1 MIESHK
7 TENIRNFC
15 IIAHID
21 HGKSTLADRFLEFT
35 ETVSKEKMRNQFLDQ
50 MDLERERGITIKLQP
65 VRMIYKIK
73 NPKFNLET
81 NPGQNPKQIQNPN
94 GQNSKQIKSFENL
107 NLEFKNYL
115 EFSASGLEFADL
127 EYILNLIDTPGH
139 VDFNYEVSR
148 SLAAVEGAILLVDAS
163 QGVQA
168 QTLANLHLALEQNLV
183 IIPVIN
189 KIDLPNARVEE
200 VKEELS
206 KLLNINKEKILECS
220 AKSGIGVEKI
230 LEEVIKKIPPP
241 SGDVKKPLRALIFDS
256 KFDDYK
262 GVIVY
267 VRMVDGEIKR
277 GDKIKF
283 FATKQESE
291 IIEVGVFLPQLK
303 VKENLKAGEIGYLAT
318 GLKEVSKCKV
328 GDTVIKFHE
337 DGAFIKPLTGYKE
350 IKPMVFAGIYCK
362 EGTHFQKLRE
372 SLEKLKLTD
381 ASLFFEPESSSAL
394 GYGFRCGF
402 LGMLHLEIIKERLKR
417 EYNLDLIITTPSVA
431 YKIGLKTFDNAQAP
445 KEIVIKSPQEFPDPS
460 KILFIEEP
468 WMKIEIIVPSSY
480 MGAVMNFV
488 QEARGKYVSLE
499 YLISNNLASR
509 IILKYEIPLS
519 SLLFDF
525 YDKLKSVSSGYASLN
540 YDLFDYQKA
549 DLIKLDIL
557 VANKKV
563 EPLARLVYK
572 DESYQIGRR
581 ITESLKNVLPRQL
594 FEVKIQ
600 AAIGGKIIASDRIPP
615 LRKDVTAK
623 LYGGDVTRKMKL
635 LEKQKKGKKKMK
647 TFGKVAIPPEA
658 YIALLK

>member
-1 MIESHK
+1 METASI
-7 TENIRNFC
+7 TQNNIRNFC

-35 ETVSKEKMRNQFLDQ
+35 KTIPKEKMRNQFLDQ

-65 VRMIYKIK
+65 VKMVYNLGSKIYH
-73 NPKFNLET
+73 
-81 NPGQNPKQIQNPN
+81 
-94 GQNSKQIKSFENL
+94 
-107 NLEFKNYL
+107 
-115 EFSASGLEFADL
+115 
-127 EYILNLIDTPGH
+127 LNLIDTPGH

-189 KIDLPNARVEE
+189 KIDLPNARVEDA
-200 VKEELS
+200 KEELS
-206 KLLNINKEKILECS
+206 KLLNIGKEEILECS
-220 AKSGIGVEKI
+220 AKSGMGIEKI
-230 LEEVIKKIPPP
+230 LEEVVKKIPAP
-241 SGDVKKPLRALIFDS
+241 SGDIKKPLRALTFDS
-256 KFDDYK
+256 KFDEYK
-262 GVIVY
+262 GVIIYIRV
-267 VRMVDGEIKR
+267 VDGEIKR

-283 FATKQESE
+283 FATKQDSE
-291 IIEVGVFLPQLK
+291 TIEVGIFLPQLK
-303 VKENLKAGEIGYLAT
+303 AEDNLKAGEIGYLAT

-328 GDTVIKFHE
+328 GDTVVKFYE
-337 DGAFIKPLTGYKE
+337 DNSSITPLAGYKE

-362 EGTHFQKLRE
+362 EGTNFQKLRE

-381 ASLFFEPESSSAL
+381 ASLSFEPESSSAL

-417 EYNLDLIITTPSVA
+417 EYNLDLVITTPSVA
-431 YKIGLKTFDNAQAP
+431 YKIGLKTSDSIQAK
-445 KEIVIKSPQEFPDPS
+445 KEIIIKSPQEFPDPS

-499 YLISNNLASR
+499 YLTSNNLASR

-540 YDLFDYQKA
+540 YDLFDYRRA

-563 EPLARLVYK
+563 EPLSRLVYK
-572 DESYQIGRR
+572 DESYQIGRK
-581 ITESLKNVLPRQL
+581 IVESLKNVLPRQL

-600 AAIGGKIIASDRIPP
+600 AAIGGKVIASDRIPP

-623 LYGGDVTRKMKL
+623 LYGGDITRKMKL

-647 TFGKVAIPPEA
+647 SFGKVDIPPEA
-658 YIALLK
+658 YMAVLK